1 MGKIFRVFLFGTFL
15 AALAALLVRSL
26 DRATMEF
33 LLFYALPAVLVCTLL
48 LWRVLDPDI
57 PAREPPLRVLLM
69 RNVLQ
74 KHERRP
80 PVPVTPSRVFQRR
93 WDSKAHR

>member
-1 MGKIFRVFLFGTFL
+1 MSRRKKIGL
-15 AALAALLVRSL
+15 AFVGAAGAAGLIGLL
-26 DRATMEF
+26 DWTTMEF
-33 LLFYALPAVLVCTLL
+33 LVVYALPAAIVCLLL

-69 RNVLQ
+69 RNVL
-74 KHERRP
+74 HTPGRRP
-80 PVPVTPSRVFQRR
+80 PVPVEIKAIYQRR